1 MRHMRSTVTKVVPSP
16 KGVKIAKKFLN
27 GFSTQMLPISSPVLL
42 KVLAIPSRSEF
53 TNIPYTY
60 RPMIPVMM

>member
-1 MRHMRSTVTKVVPSP
+1 
-16 KGVKIAKKFLN
+16 LN
-27 GFSTQMLPISSPVLL
+27 GFSTQMLPIFSPVLL
-42 KVLAIPSRSEF
+42 KVLATPSRSEF